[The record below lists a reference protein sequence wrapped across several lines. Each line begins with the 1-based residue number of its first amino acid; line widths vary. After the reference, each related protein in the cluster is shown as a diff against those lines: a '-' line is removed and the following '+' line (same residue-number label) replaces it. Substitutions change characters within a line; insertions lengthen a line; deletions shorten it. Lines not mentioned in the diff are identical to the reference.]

1 MSTPGRPVQDLSWLI
16 TNFVERVPDVA
27 HAVVVSSDG
36 LPLAFSAGFPQ
47 ERADQLAA
55 VTSGLTSLT
64 QGASRVFE
72 GGAVVQTVVEMQRGV
87 LVIMAISNGASLA
100 VLAASTCDLG
110 LVAYEMTLLV
120 ERAGRVLTP
129 ADARRRH
136 AGRDAGRRAAMM
148 TQSVPALGDVVAG
161 LGRGGDDRGSPAWQG
176 PGRTGPWDE
185 PQPQRQP
192 YPPAQQQQFP
202 AEEESGSTRLVRPYT
217 VTGGRTQPRYKL
229 ALEALVSATVYEPRD
244 LSVLAPECQAILQ
257 FCLDWRSV
265 AEISAVLRMPLGVA
279 RILVA
284 DMSADGLVRIHQRDD
299 SEGRPDLNLLERVLS
314 GLRKI

>member
-1 MSTPGRPVQDLSWLI
+1 M
-16 TNFVERVPDVA
+16 
-27 HAVVVSSDG
+27 
-36 LPLAFSAGFPQ
+36 
-47 ERADQLAA
+47 
-55 VTSGLTSLT
+55 
-64 QGASRVFE
+64 
-72 GGAVVQTVVEMQRGV
+72 
-87 LVIMAISNGASLA
+87 
-100 VLAASTCDLG
+100 
-110 LVAYEMTLLV
+110 
-120 ERAGRVLTP
+120 
-129 ADARRRH
+129 
-136 AGRDAGRRAAMM
+136 
-148 TQSVPALGDVVAG
+148 VAG

-176 PGRTGPWDE
+176 PGRAGPSWDE
-185 PQPQRQP
+185 SPPQRQP
-192 YPPAQQQQFP
+192 YAPVQQQQYP
-202 AEEESGSTRLVRPYT
+202 AEEESGATRLVRPYT

-229 ALEALVSATVYEPRD
+229 ALEALVTASVYEPRD

>member
-1 MSTPGRPVQDLSWLI
+1 MTTAARP
-16 TNFVERVPDVA
+16 
-27 HAVVVSSDG
+27 H
-36 LPLAFSAGFPQ
+36 
-47 ERADQLAA
+47 
-55 VTSGLTSLT
+55 
-64 QGASRVFE
+64 
-72 GGAVVQTVVEMQRGV
+72 
-87 LVIMAISNGASLA
+87 
-100 VLAASTCDLG
+100 
-110 LVAYEMTLLV
+110 
-120 ERAGRVLTP
+120 GRVQP
-129 ADARRRH
+129 
-136 AGRDAGRRAAMM
+136 
-148 TQSVPALGDVVAG
+148 
-161 LGRGGDDRGSPAWQG
+161 G
-176 PGRTGPWDE
+176 PGHGTSRS
-185 PQPQRQP
+185 RSANRI
-192 YPPAQQQQFP
+192 PPAQQQQFP

>member
-1 MSTPGRPVQDLSWLI
+1 M
-16 TNFVERVPDVA
+16 
-27 HAVVVSSDG
+27 VS
-36 LPLAFSAGFPQ
+36 
-47 ERADQLAA
+47 
-55 VTSGLTSLT
+55 
-64 QGASRVFE
+64 
-72 GGAVVQTVVEMQRGV
+72 
-87 LVIMAISNGASLA
+87 
-100 VLAASTCDLG
+100 
-110 LVAYEMTLLV
+110 
-120 ERAGRVLTP
+120 
-129 ADARRRH
+129 
-136 AGRDAGRRAAMM
+136 
-148 TQSVPALGDVVAG
+148 G
-161 LGRGGDDRGSPAWQG
+161 LGRGAEDRGAPSWQG
-176 PGRTGPWDE
+176 PGRTGSWDE
-185 PQPQRQP
+185 PQPSQRQS
-192 YPPAQQQQFP
+192 YPSAQQYS

-257 FCLDWRSV
+257 FCIDWRSV

>member
-1 MSTPGRPVQDLSWLI
+1 
-16 TNFVERVPDVA
+16 
-27 HAVVVSSDG
+27 
-36 LPLAFSAGFPQ
+36 
-47 ERADQLAA
+47 
-55 VTSGLTSLT
+55 
-64 QGASRVFE
+64 
-72 GGAVVQTVVEMQRGV
+72 
-87 LVIMAISNGASLA
+87 
-100 VLAASTCDLG
+100 
-110 LVAYEMTLLV
+110 
-120 ERAGRVLTP
+120 
-129 ADARRRH
+129 
-136 AGRDAGRRAAMM
+136 
-148 TQSVPALGDVVAG
+148 VVAG
-161 LGRGGDDRGSPAWQG
+161 LGRGGDDRGSGQWPGPA
-176 PGRTGPWDE
+176 RTGPWDE
-185 PQPQRQP
+185 SPPQRQAYSP
-192 YPPAQQQQFP
+192 SGQQFP
-202 AEEESGSTRLVRPYT
+202 PEEENGSTRLVRPYT